1 MTEPDAS
8 GPRPVSLV
16 TILAI
21 LGCFALFFIL
31 VWLAYVP
38 RPPAYIPETEVAEK
52 LSDDQQWQA
61 TPQSREAYL
70 VELRAQHEK
79 QATSY
84 GWVDQKAGI
93 VQLPVDRAM
102 ELIVD
107 QYGAKKGKP

>member
-1 MTEPDAS
+1 MTEPAAS

-38 RPPAYIPETEVAEK
+38 HPPAYIPEDEVAEK
-52 LSDDQQWQA
+52 LSDDQKWQA
-61 TPQSREAYL
+61 TPEARIAYL
-70 VELRAQHEK
+70 SELRAAQQK

-84 GWVDQKAGI
+84 GWVDQKTGV
-93 VQLPVDRAM
+93 VQLPIDRAM

-107 QYGAKKGKP
+107 QYGAKKAAP

>member
-1 MTEPDAS
+1 MSDPQAS

-38 RPPAYIPETEVAEK
+38 RPPAYIPETEVDEK
-52 LSDDQQWQA
+52 LSDDQKWQA
-61 TPQSREAYL
+61 TPESRLAYL
-70 VELRAQHEK
+70 LELRAQQQK

-93 VQLPVDRAM
+93 VQLPIARAM
-102 ELIVD
+102 ELVAD
-107 QYGAKKGKP
+107 EYGAKKGKP